1 MTLQKK
7 KSAFTE
13 SNSYQI
19 TPIKKRNYQMNILLI
34 GSGGRE
40 NAFAWKI
47 KQSEKCEKLW
57 IAPGN
62 AGSSAFGEN
71 ISIGVNDFEGIKN
84 FCLQNKVDLL
94 VVGPEEPLVRGLRDY
109 MAQIPEVAGIPI
121 VGPGE
126 SGARLEGSKDFS
138 KNFMMA
144 HGIPT
149 ASYATFTSASLQ
161 EGVDY
166 LKKQNLPIVLKAD
179 GLAAGKGV
187 LICSSYEEAESS
199 LKDMLIGQKFGD
211 ASTRVVIETFLT
223 GIELSVFVA
232 TDGENYKI
240 LPEAKDYKRIGEG
253 DTGPNTGGMGAISPV
268 PFADKAF
275 MEKVEERVVKP
286 TISGLKKDGIDFRGF
301 LFIGLMNM
309 EGEPYVI
316 EYNVRMGDPETQAV
330 LPRIKSD
337 FLELLIATAN
347 KTLIDYKLEIAPTK
361 AATVVMVAG
370 GYPEAYEKGKAISG
384 LEETNIKQAITFH
397 AGTKLDSADQVVTNG
412 GRVLG
417 ITGLGDSVE
426 KAIENAYLRVSE
438 ITWEKANYRKDIGQD
453 ILKLGN

>member
-1 MTLQKK
+1 
-7 KSAFTE
+7 
-13 SNSYQI
+13 
-19 TPIKKRNYQMNILLI
+19 MNILLI

-47 KQSEKCEKLW
+47 KQSEKCKNLW

-62 AGSSAFGEN
+62 AGSSAFGQN
-71 ISIGVNDFEGIKN
+71 VSIGVNDFEAIKD
-84 FCLQNKVDLL
+84 FCIDKKVDLL
-94 VVGPEEPLVRGLRDY
+94 VVGPEEPLVKGLRDF
-109 MAQIPEVAGIPI
+109 MAQVPEVADIPI
-121 VGPGE
+121 VGPGK

-138 KNFMMA
+138 KNFMLS

-149 ASYATFTSASLQ
+149 AAYATFTPSTLQ
-161 EGVDY
+161 DGIDY

-187 LICSSYEEAESS
+187 LICGSYEEAEES
-199 LKDMLIGQKFGD
+199 LKDMLIGQKFGE

-232 TDGENYKI
+232 TDGESYKI

-268 PFADKAF
+268 PFADSAF
-275 MEKVEERVVKP
+275 MSKVEEKIVKP
-286 TISGLKKDGIDFRGF
+286 TISGLQKDGIDFRGF

-309 EGEPYVI
+309 DGEPYVI

-330 LPRIKSD
+330 LPRINSD
-337 FLELLIATAN
+337 FLELLNATAN
-347 KTLIDYKLEIAPTK
+347 KTLKDYSLSIAPTT

-370 GYPEAYEKGKAISG
+370 GYPEAYEKGMPISG
-384 LEETNIKQAITFH
+384 LEKKNIKNAITFH
-397 AGTKLDSADQVVTNG
+397 AGTNTNTSEQIVTNG

-417 ITGLGDSVE
+417 ITGLGDTVE
-426 KAIENAYLRVSE
+426 KAIENAYDRVGE

-453 ILKLGN
+453 ILRLGN

>member
-1 MTLQKK
+1 
-7 KSAFTE
+7 
-13 SNSYQI
+13 
-19 TPIKKRNYQMNILLI
+19 MNILLI

-47 KQSEKCEKLW
+47 KQSKKCEKFW

-62 AGSSAFGEN
+62 AGSSAFGQN
-71 ISIGVNDFEGIKN
+71 VSIGINDFEGIKN
-84 FCLQNKVDLL
+84 FCLENKIGLL
-94 VVGPEEPLVRGLRDY
+94 VVGPEEPLVNGLRDF
-109 MAQIPEVAGIPI
+109 MAQSPETSEIPI
-121 VGPGE
+121 VGPGK

-138 KNFMMA
+138 KKFMMA

-149 ASYATFTSASLQ
+149 ASYATFTSSTLQ
-161 EGVDY
+161 EGVDF
-166 LKKQNLPIVLKAD
+166 LKQQSLPIVLKAD

-187 LICSSYEEAESS
+187 LICNSYEEAENS
-199 LKDMLIGQKFGD
+199 LNDMLVGQKFGE
-211 ASTRVVIETFLT
+211 ASTKVVIETFLS

-232 TDGENYKI
+232 TDGESYKI

-268 PFADKAF
+268 PFADQDF
-275 MEKVEERVVKP
+275 MHKVEERVVKP
-286 TISGLKKDGIDFRGF
+286 TISGLKKDNIDFRGF

-309 EGEPYVI
+309 GGDPYVI

-330 LPRIKSD
+330 LPRIESD
-337 FLELLIATAN
+337 FLELLNATAS
-347 KTLIDYKLEIAPTK
+347 KTLIDYNLKIAPTK
-361 AATVVMVAG
+361 TATVVMVAG

-384 LEETNIKQAITFH
+384 LEKTNIQQAITFH
-397 AGTKLDSADQVVTNG
+397 AGTKSTIADQIVTNG

-417 ITGLGDSVE
+417 ITGLGDTIE
-426 KAIENAYLRVSE
+426 KAIENAYLRVRE

-453 ILKLGN
+453 ILQLGK

>member
-1 MTLQKK
+1 
-7 KSAFTE
+7 
-13 SNSYQI
+13 
-19 TPIKKRNYQMNILLI
+19 MNILLI

-47 KQSEKCEKLW
+47 KQSKKCENLW

-62 AGSSAFGEN
+62 AGSSAFGQN
-71 ISIGVNDFEGIKN
+71 VSIGVNDFEGIKS
-84 FCLQNKVDLL
+84 FCLDNKIDLL
-94 VVGPEEPLVRGLRDY
+94 VVGPEEPLVKGLRDF
-109 MAQIPEVAGIPI
+109 MAQSPETSGIPI

-138 KNFMMA
+138 KKFMMA

-149 ASYATFTSASLQ
+149 ASYATFTSATLQ
-161 EGVDY
+161 EGIDF
-166 LKKQNLPIVLKAD
+166 LKQQNLPIVLKAD

-187 LICSSYEEAESS
+187 LICTSYEEATES
-199 LKDMLIGQKFGD
+199 LTDMLVGQKFGE

-232 TDGENYKI
+232 TDGESYKI

-268 PFADKAF
+268 PFADKDF
-275 MEKVEERVVKP
+275 MDKVEERVVKP
-286 TISGLKKDGIDFRGF
+286 TISGLKKDNIDYRGF

-309 EGEPYVI
+309 DGEPYVI

-330 LPRIKSD
+330 LPRINSD
-337 FLELLIATAN
+337 FLELLNATAN
-347 KTLIDYKLEIAPTK
+347 RTLIDYKLEIAPTK
-361 AATVVMVAG
+361 TATVVMVAG
-370 GYPEAYEKGKAISG
+370 GYPDAYEKGKAISG
-384 LEETNIKQAITFH
+384 LGKTNEQQAITFH
-397 AGTKLDSADQVVTNG
+397 AGTKSDSADQIVTNG

-417 ITGLGDSVE
+417 ITGLGDTVE

-438 ITWEKANYRKDIGQD
+438 ITWDKVNYRKDIGQD
-453 ILKLGN
+453 ILQLSK

>member
-1 MTLQKK
+1 
-7 KSAFTE
+7 
-13 SNSYQI
+13 
-19 TPIKKRNYQMNILLI
+19 MNILLI

-47 KQSEKCEKLW
+47 KQSEKCENLW

-62 AGSSAFGEN
+62 AGSSAFGQN
-71 ISIGVNDFEGIKN
+71 VSIGVNDFEAIKE
-84 FCLQNKVDLL
+84 FCIDKKVDLL
-94 VVGPEEPLVRGLRDY
+94 VVGPEEPLVKGLRDF
-109 MAQIPEVAGIPI
+109 MAQVPEVADIPI
-121 VGPGE
+121 VGPGK

-138 KNFMMA
+138 KNFMLS

-149 ASYATFTSASLQ
+149 ASYETFTPSTLQ
-161 EGVDY
+161 NGIDY

-187 LICSSYEEAESS
+187 LICSTYEEAEES
-199 LKDMLIGQKFGD
+199 LKDMLIGQKFGE
-211 ASTRVVIETFLT
+211 ASTRVVIETFLS

-232 TDGENYKI
+232 TDGESYKI

-268 PFADKAF
+268 PFADSAF
-275 MEKVEERVVKP
+275 MSKVEEKIVKP

-330 LPRIKSD
+330 LPRIDSD
-337 FLELLIATAN
+337 FLELLNATAN
-347 KTLIDYKLEIAPTK
+347 KTLKDYSLSIAPTT

-370 GYPEAYEKGKAISG
+370 GYPNAYEKGIPISG
-384 LEETNIKQAITFH
+384 LEKKNIKNAITFH
-397 AGTKLDSADQVVTNG
+397 AGTDTNTSEQIVTNG

-426 KAIENAYLRVSE
+426 KAIENAYDRVGE

-453 ILKLGN
+453 ILRLGN

>member
-1 MTLQKK
+1 
-7 KSAFTE
+7 
-13 SNSYQI
+13 
-19 TPIKKRNYQMNILLI
+19 MNILLI

-47 KQSEKCEKLW
+47 KQSEKCENLW

-62 AGSSAFGEN
+62 AGSSAFGHN
-71 ISIGVNDFEGIKN
+71 VSIGVNDFEAIKD
-84 FCLQNKVDLL
+84 FCIEKKVDLL
-94 VVGPEEPLVRGLRDY
+94 VVGPEEPLVKGLRDY
-109 MAQIPEVAGIPI
+109 MAEVPEVKDIPI
-121 VGPGE
+121 VGPGK

-138 KNFMMA
+138 KNFMLS
-144 HGIPT
+144 HDIPT
-149 ASYATFTSASLQ
+149 ASYATFTPSTLQ
-161 EGVDY
+161 DGIEY
-166 LKKQNLPIVLKAD
+166 LKKQTLPIVLKAD

-187 LICSSYEEAESS
+187 LICSSYEEAEES
-199 LKDMLIGQKFGD
+199 LRDMLIGQKFGE

-232 TDGENYKI
+232 TDGESYKI

-268 PFADKAF
+268 PFADSEF
-275 MEKVEERVVKP
+275 MTKVEERIVKP

-330 LPRIKSD
+330 LPRIESD
-337 FLELLIATAN
+337 FLELLNATAN
-347 KTLIDYKLEIAPTK
+347 KTLKDYNLSIAPTT

-370 GYPEAYEKGKAISG
+370 GYPEAYEKGKVISG
-384 LEETNIKQAITFH
+384 LEKKNIKNAITFH
-397 AGTKLDSADQVVTNG
+397 AGTKTNTSEQITTNG

-417 ITGLGDSVE
+417 ITGLGDTVE
-426 KAIENAYLRVSE
+426 KAIENAYNRVSE

>member
-1 MTLQKK
+1 
-7 KSAFTE
+7 
-13 SNSYQI
+13 
-19 TPIKKRNYQMNILLI
+19 MNILLI

-47 KQSEKCEKLW
+47 KQSEKCENLW

-62 AGSSAFGEN
+62 AGSSAFGQN
-71 ISIGVNDFEGIKN
+71 VSIGVNDFEAIKE
-84 FCLQNKVDLL
+84 FCIDKKVDLL
-94 VVGPEEPLVRGLRDY
+94 VVGPEEPLVKGLRDF
-109 MAQIPEVAGIPI
+109 MAQVPEVADIPI
-121 VGPGE
+121 VGPGK

-138 KNFMMA
+138 KNFMLS

-149 ASYATFTSASLQ
+149 ASYETFTPSTLQ
-161 EGVDY
+161 NGIDY

-187 LICSSYEEAESS
+187 LICSTYEEAEES
-199 LKDMLIGQKFGD
+199 LKDMLIGQKFGE
-211 ASTRVVIETFLT
+211 ASTRVVIETFLS

-232 TDGENYKI
+232 TDGESYKI

-268 PFADKAF
+268 PFADSAF
-275 MEKVEERVVKP
+275 MSKVEEKIVKP

-330 LPRIKSD
+330 LPRIDSD
-337 FLELLIATAN
+337 FLELLNATAN
-347 KTLIDYKLEIAPTK
+347 KTLKDYSLSIAPTT

-370 GYPEAYEKGKAISG
+370 GYPNAYEKGMPISG
-384 LEETNIKQAITFH
+384 LEKKNIKNAITFH
-397 AGTKLDSADQVVTNG
+397 AGTDTNTSEQIVTNG

-426 KAIENAYLRVSE
+426 KAIENAYDRVGE

-453 ILKLGN
+453 ILRLGN

>member
-1 MTLQKK
+1 
-7 KSAFTE
+7 
-13 SNSYQI
+13 
-19 TPIKKRNYQMNILLI
+19 MNILLI

-47 KQSEKCEKLW
+47 KQSEKCKNLW

-62 AGSSAFGEN
+62 AGSSAFGQN
-71 ISIGVNDFEGIKN
+71 VSIGVNDFEAIKD
-84 FCLQNKVDLL
+84 FCIDKKVDLL
-94 VVGPEEPLVRGLRDY
+94 VVGPEEPLVKGLRDF
-109 MAQIPEVAGIPI
+109 MAQVPEVADIPI
-121 VGPGE
+121 VGPGK

-138 KNFMMA
+138 KNFMLS

-149 ASYATFTSASLQ
+149 AAYATFTPSTLQ
-161 EGVDY
+161 DGIDY

-187 LICSSYEEAESS
+187 LICGSYEEAEES
-199 LKDMLIGQKFGD
+199 LKDMLIGQKFGE

-232 TDGENYKI
+232 TDGESYKI

-268 PFADKAF
+268 PFADRAF
-275 MEKVEERVVKP
+275 MSKVEEKIVKP
-286 TISGLKKDGIDFRGF
+286 TISGLQKDGIDFRGF

-309 EGEPYVI
+309 DGEPYVI

-330 LPRIKSD
+330 LPRINSD
-337 FLELLIATAN
+337 FLELLNATAN
-347 KTLIDYKLEIAPTK
+347 KTLKDYSLSIAPTT

-370 GYPEAYEKGKAISG
+370 GYPEAYEKGMPISG
-384 LEETNIKQAITFH
+384 LEKKNIKNAITFH
-397 AGTKLDSADQVVTNG
+397 AGTNTNTSEQIVTNG

-417 ITGLGDSVE
+417 ITGLGDTVE
-426 KAIENAYLRVSE
+426 KAIENAYDRVGE

-453 ILKLGN
+453 ILRLGN

>member
-1 MTLQKK
+1 
-7 KSAFTE
+7 
-13 SNSYQI
+13 
-19 TPIKKRNYQMNILLI
+19 MNILLI

-47 KQSEKCEKLW
+47 KQSEKCENLW

-62 AGSSAFGEN
+62 AGSSAFGHN
-71 ISIGVNDFEGIKN
+71 VSIGVNDFEAIKD
-84 FCLQNKVDLL
+84 FCIEKKVDLL
-94 VVGPEEPLVRGLRDY
+94 VVGPEEPLVKGLRDY
-109 MAQIPEVAGIPI
+109 MAEVPEVKDIPI
-121 VGPGE
+121 VGPGK

-138 KNFMMA
+138 KNFMLS
-144 HGIPT
+144 HDIPT
-149 ASYATFTSASLQ
+149 ASYATFTPSTLQ
-161 EGVDY
+161 DGIEY
-166 LKKQNLPIVLKAD
+166 LKKQTLPIVLKAD

-187 LICSSYEEAESS
+187 LICSSYEEAEES
-199 LKDMLIGQKFGD
+199 LRDMLIGQKFGE

-232 TDGENYKI
+232 TDGESYKI

-268 PFADKAF
+268 PFADSEF
-275 MEKVEERVVKP
+275 MTKVEERIVKP

-330 LPRIKSD
+330 LPRIESD
-337 FLELLIATAN
+337 FLELLNATAN
-347 KTLIDYKLEIAPTK
+347 KTLKDYNLSIAPTT

-370 GYPEAYEKGKAISG
+370 GYPEAYEKGKVISG
-384 LEETNIKQAITFH
+384 LEKKNIKNAITFH
-397 AGTKLDSADQVVTNG
+397 AGTKTNTSEQITTNG

-417 ITGLGDSVE
+417 ITGLGDTVE
-426 KAIENAYLRVSE
+426 KAIENAYNRVSE
-438 ITWEKANYRKDIGQD
+438 ITWEKANY
-453 ILKLGN
+453 

>member
-1 MTLQKK
+1 
-7 KSAFTE
+7 
-13 SNSYQI
+13 
-19 TPIKKRNYQMNILLI
+19 MNILLI

-47 KQSEKCEKLW
+47 KQSEKCENLW

-62 AGSSAFGEN
+62 AGSSAFGQN
-71 ISIGVNDFEGIKN
+71 VSIGVNDFEAIKD
-84 FCLQNKVDLL
+84 FCIDKKVDLL
-94 VVGPEEPLVRGLRDY
+94 VVGPEEPLVKGLRDF
-109 MAQIPEVAGIPI
+109 MAQVPEVADIPI
-121 VGPGE
+121 VGPGK

-138 KNFMMA
+138 KNFMLS

-149 ASYATFTSASLQ
+149 AAYATFTPSTLQ
-161 EGVDY
+161 DGIDY

-187 LICSSYEEAESS
+187 LICSSYEEAEES
-199 LKDMLIGQKFGD
+199 LKDMLIGQKFGE

-232 TDGENYKI
+232 TDGESYKI

-268 PFADKAF
+268 PFADSEF
-275 MEKVEERVVKP
+275 MSKVEEKIVKP
-286 TISGLKKDGIDFRGF
+286 TISGLQKDGIDFRGF

-309 EGEPYVI
+309 DGEPYVI

-330 LPRIKSD
+330 LPRIDSD
-337 FLELLIATAN
+337 FLELLNATAN
-347 KTLIDYKLEIAPTK
+347 KTLKDYSLSIAPTT

-370 GYPEAYEKGKAISG
+370 GYPEAYEKGMPISG
-384 LEETNIKQAITFH
+384 LEKKNIKNAITFH
-397 AGTKLDSADQVVTNG
+397 AGTNTNTSEQIVTNG

-417 ITGLGDSVE
+417 ITGLGDTVE
-426 KAIENAYLRVSE
+426 KAIENAYDRVGE

-453 ILKLGN
+453 ILRLGN

>member
-1 MTLQKK
+1 
-7 KSAFTE
+7 
-13 SNSYQI
+13 
-19 TPIKKRNYQMNILLI
+19 MNILLI

-47 KQSEKCEKLW
+47 KQSEKCENLW

-62 AGSSAFGEN
+62 AGSSAFGHN
-71 ISIGVNDFEGIKN
+71 VSIGVNDFEAIKD
-84 FCLQNKVDLL
+84 FCIEKKVDLL
-94 VVGPEEPLVRGLRDY
+94 VVGPEEPLVKGLRDY
-109 MAQIPEVAGIPI
+109 MAEVPEVKDIPI
-121 VGPGE
+121 VGPGK

-138 KNFMMA
+138 KNFMLS
-144 HGIPT
+144 HDIPT
-149 ASYATFTSASLQ
+149 ASYATFTPSTLQ
-161 EGVDY
+161 DGIEY
-166 LKKQNLPIVLKAD
+166 LKKQTLPIVLKAD

-187 LICSSYEEAESS
+187 LICSSYEEAEES
-199 LKDMLIGQKFGD
+199 LRDMLIGQKFGE
-211 ASTRVVIETFLT
+211 ASTRVVIETFVT

-232 TDGENYKI
+232 TDGESYKI

-268 PFADKAF
+268 PFADSEF
-275 MEKVEERVVKP
+275 MTKVEERIVKP

-330 LPRIKSD
+330 LPRIESD
-337 FLELLIATAN
+337 FLELLNATAN
-347 KTLIDYKLEIAPTK
+347 KTLKDYNLSIAPTT

-370 GYPEAYEKGKAISG
+370 GYPEAYEKGKVISG
-384 LEETNIKQAITFH
+384 LEKKNIKNAITFH
-397 AGTKLDSADQVVTNG
+397 AGTKTNTSEQITTNG

-417 ITGLGDSVE
+417 ITGLGDTVE
-426 KAIENAYLRVSE
+426 RRLRMLTIE
-438 ITWEKANYRKDIGQD
+438 
-453 ILKLGN
+453 

>member
-1 MTLQKK
+1 
-7 KSAFTE
+7 
-13 SNSYQI
+13 
-19 TPIKKRNYQMNILLI
+19 MNILLI

-47 KQSEKCEKLW
+47 KQSEKCENLW

-62 AGSSAFGEN
+62 AGSSAFGQN
-71 ISIGVNDFEGIKN
+71 VSIGVNDFEAIKD
-84 FCLQNKVDLL
+84 FCIDKKVDLL
-94 VVGPEEPLVRGLRDY
+94 VVGPEEPLVKGLRDF
-109 MAQIPEVAGIPI
+109 MAQVPEVADIPI
-121 VGPGE
+121 VGPGK

-138 KNFMMA
+138 KNFMLS

-149 ASYATFTSASLQ
+149 AAYATFTPSTLQ
-161 EGVDY
+161 DGIDY

-187 LICSSYEEAESS
+187 LICSSYEEAEES
-199 LKDMLIGQKFGD
+199 LKDMLIGQKFGE

-232 TDGENYKI
+232 TDGESYKI

-268 PFADKAF
+268 PFADSGF
-275 MEKVEERVVKP
+275 MSKVEEKIVKP
-286 TISGLKKDGIDFRGF
+286 TISGLQKDGIDFRGF

-309 EGEPYVI
+309 DGEPYVI

-330 LPRIKSD
+330 LPRIDSD
-337 FLELLIATAN
+337 FLELLNATAN
-347 KTLIDYKLEIAPTK
+347 KTLKDYSLSIAPTT

-370 GYPEAYEKGKAISG
+370 GYPEAYEKGMPISG
-384 LEETNIKQAITFH
+384 LEKKNIKNAITFH
-397 AGTKLDSADQVVTNG
+397 AGTNTNTSEQIVTNG

-417 ITGLGDSVE
+417 ITGLGDTVE
-426 KAIENAYLRVSE
+426 KAIENAYDRVGE

-453 ILKLGN
+453 ILRLGN

>member
-1 MTLQKK
+1 
-7 KSAFTE
+7 
-13 SNSYQI
+13 
-19 TPIKKRNYQMNILLI
+19 MNILLI

-47 KQSEKCEKLW
+47 KQSEKCENLW

-62 AGSSAFGEN
+62 AGSSAFGQN
-71 ISIGVNDFEGIKN
+71 VSIGVNDFEAIKE
-84 FCLQNKVDLL
+84 FCIDKMVDLL
-94 VVGPEEPLVRGLRDY
+94 VVGPEEPLVKGLRDF
-109 MAQIPEVAGIPI
+109 MAQVPEVADIPI
-121 VGPGE
+121 VGPGK

-138 KNFMMA
+138 KNFMLS

-149 ASYATFTSASLQ
+149 ASYETFTPSTLQ
-161 EGVDY
+161 NGIDY

-187 LICSSYEEAESS
+187 LICSTYEEAEES
-199 LKDMLIGQKFGD
+199 LKDMLIGQKFGE
-211 ASTRVVIETFLT
+211 ASTRVVIETFLS

-232 TDGENYKI
+232 TDGESYKI

-268 PFADKAF
+268 PFADSAF
-275 MEKVEERVVKP
+275 MSKVEEKIVKP

-330 LPRIKSD
+330 LPRIDSD
-337 FLELLIATAN
+337 FLELLNATAN
-347 KTLIDYKLEIAPTK
+347 KTLKDYSLSIAPTT

-370 GYPEAYEKGKAISG
+370 GYPNAYEKGMPISG
-384 LEETNIKQAITFH
+384 LEKKNIKNAITFH
-397 AGTKLDSADQVVTNG
+397 AGTDTNTSEQIVTNG

-426 KAIENAYLRVSE
+426 KAIENAYDRVGE

-453 ILKLGN
+453 ILRLGN

>member
-1 MTLQKK
+1 
-7 KSAFTE
+7 
-13 SNSYQI
+13 
-19 TPIKKRNYQMNILLI
+19 MNILLI

-47 KQSEKCEKLW
+47 KQSKKCEKLW

-62 AGSSAFGEN
+62 AGSSAFGQN
-71 ISIGVNDFEGIKN
+71 VSIGVNDFEGLKN
-84 FCLQNKVDLL
+84 FCLENKIDLL
-94 VVGPEEPLVRGLRDY
+94 VVGPEEPLVNGLRDF
-109 MAQIPEVAGIPI
+109 MTQSPETSGIPI
-121 VGPGE
+121 VGPGK

-138 KNFMMA
+138 KKFMMA

-149 ASYATFTSASLQ
+149 ASYATFTSSTLQ
-161 EGVDY
+161 DGVDF
-166 LKKQNLPIVLKAD
+166 LKQQNLPIVLKAD

-187 LICSSYEEAESS
+187 LICNSYEEAENS
-199 LKDMLIGQKFGD
+199 LKDMLVGQKFGE
-211 ASTRVVIETFLT
+211 ASARVVIETFLS

-232 TDGENYKI
+232 TDGESYKI

-268 PFADKAF
+268 PFADQAF
-275 MEKVEERVVKP
+275 MHKVEERVVKP
-286 TISGLKKDGIDFRGF
+286 TISGLKKDNIDFRGF

-309 EGEPYVI
+309 GGDPYVI

-330 LPRIKSD
+330 LPRIESD
-337 FLELLIATAN
+337 FLELLNATAS
-347 KTLIDYKLEIAPTK
+347 KTLIDYNLEISPIKT
-361 AATVVMVAG
+361 ATVVMVSG
-370 GYPEAYEKGKAISG
+370 GYPEAYEKGSAISG
-384 LEETNIKQAITFH
+384 LEKSNIQQAITFH
-397 AGTKLDSADQVVTNG
+397 AGTKSNTGDQIVTNG

-417 ITGLGDSVE
+417 ITGLGDTVE

-453 ILKLGN
+453 ILQLGN